1 MGGVNASRARRLTAS
16 GVSEAGPRN
25 AEASAADKTSGGSRP
40 RGTSYSSRPGT
51 QVPAV
56 IEGRRGRANRK
67 KERNQ
72 KQRENEA
79 QREREIRPPEHL
91 LPDSRAA
98 TNPRL
103 TARESKRATLTPQ
116 ARNAPNRWPVQRA
129 SRRFHARD
137 LNHGVARVNRPKAPR
152 PDYSLVYSRGCEL
165 GYRSRPAA
173 FR

>member
-79 QREREIRPPEHL
+79 QREREIRPP
-91 LPDSRAA
+91 RALVA
-98 TNPRL
+98 RFARGHEPPAHRPRVQKGNPH
-103 TARESKRATLTPQ
+103 ASSSKR
-116 ARNAPNRWPVQRA
+116 
-129 SRRFHARD
+129 S
-137 LNHGVARVNRPKAPR
+137 
-152 PDYSLVYSRGCEL
+152 
-165 GYRSRPAA
+165 
-173 FR
+173 